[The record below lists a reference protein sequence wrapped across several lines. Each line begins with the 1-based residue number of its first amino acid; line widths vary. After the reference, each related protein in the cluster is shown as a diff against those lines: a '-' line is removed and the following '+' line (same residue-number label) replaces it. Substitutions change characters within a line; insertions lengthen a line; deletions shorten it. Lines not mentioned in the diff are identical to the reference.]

1 MANANTN
8 VYKGKTAVT
17 DACTFIET
25 VDEAK
30 IIAVTSF
37 TAANSPTIIVVY
49 KT

>member
-8 VYKGKTAVT
+8 VYKGATAVA

-30 IIAVTSF
+30 IISVCAF

>member
-1 MANANTN
+1 MTNANTN
-8 VYKGKTAVT
+8 VYKGSTAVA
-17 DACTFIET
+17 DACTFIEAT
-25 VDEAK
+25 DDTK

>member
-8 VYKGKTAVT
+8 VYKGTTAVT

-25 VDEAK
+25 IDDAK
-30 IIAVTSF
+30 IIAVTAF
-37 TAANSPTIIVVY
+37 TAANTPTIIVVY

>member
-8 VYKGKTAVT
+8 VYKGATAVA
-17 DACTFIET
+17 DACTFLET
-25 VDEAK
+25 LDDAK

-37 TAANSPTIIVVY
+37 TAANSPTIMVVY